1 MGTLNIDRY
10 HAAMGDASYKDVARL
25 HDKLLSDGQACFY
38 VTQRKLPFAP
48 CLGHERL
55 VRLLVN
61 SQIDRPRLRFLEQD
75 RAGLKLFAKAIEDM
89 YFVGAIRTVRPGTI
103 VFAQQPFADIS
114 GAFGLTQAQEIKFEH
129 AFDLPMTTASTAMQF
144 RMAAGDKRWLSDF
157 SLRRNGD
164 IERAV
169 DIATYAFIGGFND
182 TSNMEA
188 AFRLDIPAVGTAAH
202 YWQQAFIEYMYEP
215 EIEPRTGKPKHFE
228 QVAFERWLDA
238 NPNGTTLLL
247 DTIDVYLGAVHAAM
261 AATSTDARR
270 RAFKG
275 FRVDSGDL
283 AELGGW
289 CLRFFEANG
298 LHRLRPNLT
307 GDLDV
312 EKVRA
317 IVREFPEAA
326 GFGIGTKLSSEV
338 PAVAGVIFKQCLI
351 DGQPTL
357 KASNSIE
364 KITLPGRLQVF
375 RGIDER
381 GNYLEDVTGLD
392 DEEIQIPGA
401 ARVERLLLPFWEN
414 GQHSAI
420 PSIEKQKAFVE
431 EQRKK
436 FAGINTYPHGL
447 SRKLQKLRDDLTARM
462 RADNSGWEEVLKMPD
477 QVSAKAG
484 ERMQRDRPQ

>member
-10 HAAMGDASYKDVARL
+10 HAAMGDASFKDSTRLRHKHLSEAR
-25 HDKLLSDGQACFY
+25 ATFY

-55 VRLLVN
+55 VRLLID

-75 RAGLKLFAKAIEDM
+75 RGDLQRFAKAIEDM
-89 YFVGAIRTVRPGTI
+89 QFSGSIRAVRPGSI
-103 VFAQQPFADIS
+103 VFANQPFADIT
-114 GAFGLTQAQEIKFEH
+114 GPFGLTQAQEIKFEH
-129 AFDLPMTTASTAMQF
+129 AFDLPMTTASTALQF
-144 RMAAGDKRWLSDF
+144 RMAAGEHRWLSDF

-188 AFRLDIPAVGTAAH
+188 AHRLDIPAVGTEAH
-202 YWQQAFIEYMYEP
+202 YWQQSYIEFLYQP
-215 EIEPRTGKPKHFE
+215 EIESRTGKPKHFE

-247 DTIDVYLGAVHAAM
+247 DTIDVYMGAVHAAM
-261 AATSTDARR
+261 AATSTEARR

-283 AELGGW
+283 AELGQW
-289 CLRFFEANG
+289 CLNFFEANG
-298 LHRLRPNLT
+298 LPGLRPNLT

-312 EKVRA
+312 EKVSQ
-317 IVREFPEAA
+317 IVREFPAVG

-351 DGQPTL
+351 EGQPTL
-357 KASNSIE
+357 KASNSLE
-364 KITLPGRLQVF
+364 KTTLPGRLQLF
-375 RGIDER
+375 RGIDAQ
-381 GNYLEDVTGLD
+381 GKYIGDITGLE
-392 DEEIQIPGA
+392 DEEIHIQGA
-401 ARVERLLLPFWEN
+401 KLVQPLLLPFWAN
-414 GQHSAI
+414 GQHAVI
-420 PSIEKQKAFVE
+420 PSIEKQKAFVA
-431 EQRKK
+431 EQRKL
-436 FAGINTYPHGL
+436 FPDIDNYPCHL
-447 SRKLQKLRDDLTARM
+447 SERLQTLRDNLTALM
-462 RADNSGWEEVLKMPD
+462 RADNSGWEEILKLPSSLSGAVL
-477 QVSAKAG
+477 QAK
-484 ERMQRDRPQ
+484 QK

>member
-10 HAAMGDASYKDVARL
+10 HAAMGDASFKDVTRL
-25 HDKLLSDGQACFY
+25 HDERLSDAEATFY

-48 CLGHERL
+48 VLGHERL
-55 VRLLVN
+55 VRLLVD

-75 RAGLKLFAKAIEDM
+75 RGGLHNFAKAIEDIQ
-89 YFVGAIRTVRPGTI
+89 FVGAIRTVRPGTI
-103 VFAQQPFADIS
+103 VFAQEPFADIR

-144 RMAAGDKRWLSDF
+144 RMAAGDHRWLSDF

-169 DIATYAFIGGFND
+169 DIAVYAFIGGFND

-188 AFRLDIPAVGTAAH
+188 AHRLDIPAVGTEAH
-202 YWQQAFIEYMYEP
+202 YWQQAYIEYLDHP

-247 DTIDVYLGAVHAAM
+247 DTIDVYMGAVHAAM
-261 AATSTDARR
+261 AATSTESRR

-283 AELGGW
+283 AELGQW

-298 LHRLRPNLT
+298 LPGLRPNLT

-312 EKVRA
+312 PKVKR
-317 IVREFPEAA
+317 IVAEFPEVA

-338 PAVAGVIFKQCLI
+338 PAVAGVIFKQCLMK
-351 DGQPTL
+351 DRPTL
-357 KASNSIE
+357 KASNSEE
-364 KITLPGRLQVF
+364 KITLPGKLQLF
-375 RGIDER
+375 RGSDER
-381 GNYLEDVTGLD
+381 GHYVGDVTGLD
-392 DEEIQIPGA
+392 DEEVKMPGA
-401 ARVERLLLPFWEN
+401 VRVERLLVPFWEN

-420 PSIEKQKAFVE
+420 PSIEKQKVFVE
-431 EQRKK
+431 EQRQR
-436 FAGINTYPHGL
+436 FPDLNNYPRQL
-447 SRKLQKLRDDLTARM
+447 SEKLRKLRDGLVTRM
-462 RADNSGWEEVLKMPD
+462 KEDKSGWEQILKKPIF
-477 QVSAKAG
+477 
-484 ERMQRDRPQ
+484 

>member
-1 MGTLNIDRY
+1 MATLNIDRY
-10 HAAMGDASYKDVARL
+10 HAAMGDASFKDVARL
-25 HDKLLSDGQACFY
+25 HDGRLSDAEATFY
-38 VTQRKLPFAP
+38 VTQRKLLFAP

-55 VRLLVN
+55 IRLLVD

-75 RAGLKLFAKAIEDM
+75 RGGLHNFAKAIEDIQ
-89 YFVGAIRTVRPGTI
+89 FVGAIRAVRPGTI
-103 VFAQQPFADIS
+103 VFAQEPFADIR

-144 RMAAGDKRWLSDF
+144 RMAAGDNRWLSDF

-169 DIATYAFIGGFND
+169 DIAVYAFIGGFND

-188 AFRLDIPAVGTAAH
+188 AHRLDLPAVGTQAH
-202 YWQQAFIEYMYEP
+202 YWQQAYVEYMYQP

-247 DTIDVYLGAVHAAM
+247 DTIDVYMGAVHAAM
-261 AATSTDARR
+261 AATSSESRR

-283 AELGGW
+283 AELGEW

-298 LHRLRPNLT
+298 LRGLRPNLT

-312 EKVRA
+312 AKVRR
-317 IVREFPEAA
+317 IVAEFPEVA

-338 PAVAGVIFKQCLI
+338 PAVAGVIFKQCLMK
-351 DGQPTL
+351 DRPTL
-357 KASNSIE
+357 KASNSQD
-364 KITLPGRLQVF
+364 KITLPGKLQLF
-375 RGIDER
+375 RGSDAR
-381 GNYLEDVTGLD
+381 GHYVADVIGLD
-392 DEEIQIPGA
+392 SEEIPIPGA
-401 ARVERLLLPFWEN
+401 ATVERLLVPFWEN

-420 PSIEKQKAFVE
+420 PSIEKQKVFVE
-431 EQRKK
+431 EQRKR
-436 FAGINTYPHGL
+436 FADINNYPLQLSDGL
-447 SRKLQKLRDDLTARM
+447 RQLRDELVTQMKID
-462 RADNSGWEEVLKMPD
+462 DSGWREILKQPI
-477 QVSAKAG
+477 S
-484 ERMQRDRPQ
+484 

>member
-10 HAAMGDASYKDVARL
+10 HAAMGDASYKDVTRI
-25 HDKLLSDGQACFY
+25 HDRPLSDLEATFY

-55 VRLLVN
+55 IRLLVD

-75 RAGLKLFAKAIEDM
+75 RGGLQRFAKAIEDIQ
-89 YFVGAIRTVRPGTI
+89 FVGRIRTVRPGTI
-103 VFAQQPFADIS
+103 VFAQQPFADIT

-144 RMAAGDKRWLSDF
+144 RMAAGEDRWLSDF

-169 DIATYAFIGGFND
+169 DIAVYAFIGGFND

-188 AFRLDIPAVGTAAH
+188 AHRLDLPAVGTEAH
-202 YWQQAFIEYMYEP
+202 YWQQSYIEYMYQP

-247 DTIDVYLGAVHAAM
+247 DTIDVYMGAVHAAM
-261 AATSTDARR
+261 AATSTEARR

-283 AELGGW
+283 AELGEW

-298 LHRLRPNLT
+298 LYELRPNLT

-312 EKVRA
+312 EKVQG
-317 IVREFPEAA
+317 IVRDFPRSA

-338 PAVAGVIFKQCLI
+338 PAVAGVIFKQCVI
-351 DGQPTL
+351 DGKATL
-357 KASNSIE
+357 KASNSEE
-364 KITLPGRLQVF
+364 KTTLPGRLQLF
-375 RGIDER
+375 RGYDDL
-381 GNYLEDVTGLD
+381 GNYVGDVTALD
-392 DEEIQIPGA
+392 DEEIEIPGA
-401 ARVERLLLPFWEN
+401 TRVERLLVPFWEN
-414 GQHSAI
+414 GQHAAI
-420 PSIEKQKAFVE
+420 PSIEKQKLFVE
-431 EQRKK
+431 DQRKR
-436 FAGINTYPHGL
+436 FAEIDNYPCLL
-447 SRKLQKLRDDLTARM
+447 SDKLRKLRDDLTAQM
-462 RADNSGWEEVLKMPD
+462 RADNSGWQKVVKMPED
-477 QVSAKAG
+477 VPDKI
-484 ERMQRDRPQ
+484 PQPK